1 MHPRLMY
8 VAALLPSL
16 LTAAACSSPPAET
29 VTRIVYPAL
38 PPTACARLPAPP
50 DIAASDNAWAAYKQA
65 RDAAGD
71 DCRDK
76 LDAVD
81 AIVKEWRR

>member
-1 MHPRLMY
+1 
-8 VAALLPSL
+8 
-16 LTAAACSSPPAET
+16 

-38 PPTACARLPAPP
+38 PPTSCARKPVPPAI
-50 DIAASDNAWAAYKQA
+50 DASDNEWAIYKQA

-76 LDAVD
+76 LDAVH
-81 AIVKEWRR
+81 AIVSGWPRMRGE

>member
-1 MHPRLMY
+1 
-8 VAALLPSL
+8 
-16 LTAAACSSPPAET
+16 
-29 VTRIVYPAL
+29 VTRIVYPPL
-38 PPTACARLPAPP
+38 PPTLCARAPAPP
-50 DIAASDNAWAAYKQA
+50 RLEASDNEWALYKQA

-81 AIVKEWRR
+81 VVVKGWPPP

>member
-1 MHPRLMY
+1 VQTATRL
-8 VAALLPSL
+8 
-16 LTAAACSSPPAET
+16 
-29 VTRIVYPAL
+29 VYPAL
-38 PPTACARLPAPP
+38 PVTLCARLPAPP
-50 DIAASDNAWAAYKQA
+50 TLEASDNAWARYKQA

-81 AIVKEWRR
+81 AIVKTWPP

>member
-1 MHPRLMY
+1 MQKRCSRLL
-8 VAALLPSL
+8 LLPVL
-16 LTAAACSSPPAET
+16 LAAACASPPVQTA
-29 VTRIVYPAL
+29 TRLLYPVL
-38 PPTACARLPAPP
+38 PPTQCTRAPEP
-50 DIAASDNAWAAYKQA
+50 PKLAASDNAWAAYKQA

-81 AIVKEWRR
+81 AIVKTWPSP